1 MAKDPTLET
10 LERVRRIEMRLTLL
24 MEAQNIET
32 GVYRPTWQNGTII
45 VPSRMSSL
53 NDVLRVVP
61 GNWPKDHEIILVM
74 KNEIIGKLKAA

>member
-1 MAKDPTLET
+1 MAKDLTLET

-32 GVYRPTWQNGTII
+32 GVYRPTWQNGTIL

-53 NDVLRVVP
+53 KDVLRVVP
-61 GNWPKDHEIILVM
+61 IDWPRDREIVLVM
-74 KNEIIGKLKAA
+74 KNEVIGKLKAA

>member
-1 MAKDPTLET
+1 MAKDPTQET

-32 GVYRPTWQNGTII
+32 GVYRPTWQDGTIS

-53 NDVLRVVP
+53 KDVLRVVP
-61 GNWPKDHEIILVM
+61 DDWPKDREIVLVM
-74 KNEIIGKLKAA
+74 KNEVIGKLKAA